1 MANTAKATLTRLSRL
16 LGELGGQGANFGLD
30 IARGVGALLL
40 ELERQG
46 DAAGKRSLVVFGN
59 LIRWIVVLWNCAYGH
74 INSLSQKLPPRLEK
88 AVTWDSQRTKLGHF
102 MEFGA

>member
-1 MANTAKATLTRLSRL
+1 MELRSPSL
-16 LGELGGQGANFGLD
+16 LVGSDGSGIVHSDTTQPLARGVSGQGANFGLD

-88 AVTWDSQRTKLGHF
+88 AVTWDSQ
-102 MEFGA
+102 